1 MIQYHGVREWRQC
14 CSFCFCSPK
23 ELVSIMLTNE
33 YEYGRYSFRRL
44 RQRPRLCWRNCTW
57 IHGEVR
63 SGIQLAGC
71 YISIWMI
78 VLTYWVLCNRT
89 AIMTVSSIAMI
100 SLGFTSTEAILAPL
114 PSTNQLSSSNIFS
127 ADRMS
132 HFYPVNHWRK
142 PMYPSF
148 QTRNMV
154 QIVVYLD

>member
-23 ELVSIMLTNE
+23 ELVFIMLTNE

-100 SLGFTSTEAILAPL
+100 SLGFTSTEDMHAPL
-114 PSTNQLSSSNIFS
+114 PLINQSSISAIFS
-127 ADRMS
+127 AGRI
-132 HFYPVNHWRK
+132 FLLRPVNNRNW
-142 PMYPSF
+142 Y
-148 QTRNMV
+148 TRNN
-154 QIVVYLD
+154 